1 MLNDKISVIVAAY
14 NIEKYI
20 ERCIDSLRN
29 QTYEKMEIIL
39 IDDGSVDST
48 GYLCDMAA
56 QCDKRISC
64 IHKENG
70 GLSSAR
76 NTGIKKAS
84 GNYITFV
91 DGDDWVE
98 KEYIET
104 LYKNLTGEG
113 ADLSILGYAMI
124 WENGSLLN
132 KTSATDYLVLN
143 KHDAIHELFV
153 QKKIT
158 CMSWTKLYKREL
170 FNDIVFPE
178 GELFEDTAIALDIF
192 KKCDKVVYSGKP
204 YYYYFQRKG
213 SIVNSRFR
221 PEKMSLLT
229 YCEKMIS
236 YSENLGGEFD
246 YEVHSYFF
254 SSAMML
260 LFQIY
265 GSEEDFHNEK
275 KVIIDKIRKRRRFI
289 LLNKYF
295 PIRRKL
301 ILYMMISPV
310 SFDRLLYWLWSKWMA
325 R

>member
-29 QTYEKMEIIL
+29 QTYEKIEIIL

-124 WENGSLLN
+124 WENGSKLN
-132 KTSATDYLVLN
+132 KTSTTDYLVLN
-143 KHDAIHELFV
+143 KHDAIRELFV
-153 QKKIT
+153 QKK
-158 CMSWTKLYKREL
+158 
-170 FNDIVFPE
+170 NHVHV
-178 GELFEDTAIALDIF
+178 LD
-192 KKCDKVVYSGKP
+192 KAV
-204 YYYYFQRKG
+204 
-213 SIVNSRFR
+213 
-221 PEKMSLLT
+221 
-229 YCEKMIS
+229 
-236 YSENLGGEFD
+236 
-246 YEVHSYFF
+246 
-254 SSAMML
+254 
-260 LFQIY
+260 
-265 GSEEDFHNEK
+265 
-275 KVIIDKIRKRRRFI
+275 
-289 LLNKYF
+289 
-295 PIRRKL
+295 
-301 ILYMMISPV
+301 
-310 SFDRLLYWLWSKWMA
+310 
-325 R
+325 